1 MGIWLPEHVGALLQ
15 HAFSG
20 KSCILVCTL
29 GVPWFGPSL
38 VYFNSM
44 ESESVLLVV
53 VVSVAIVCVSVVC
66 SVCW

>member
-38 VYFNSM
+38 VYFSGM
-44 ESESVLLVV
+44 ESESVPLVV
-53 VVSVAIVCVSVVC
+53 VYVTIVCVLAVW